1 MSLKA
6 SSLFLALDTSFE
18 KGSVG
23 LFRRE
28 EISQK
33 TKPLQT
39 VKMLVFREWS
49 VRQKTEPSPSFS
61 HSERLIPEI
70 LSVLEEGGKSLSH
83 LKFLAVS
90 TGPGR
95 FTGVRTAVNV
105 ARALAF
111 SLKIPCYPLNSL
123 RLTAENFLK
132 KPLIYQ
138 SGLKIEVG
146 LFCLPPEDKT
156 PAKAGIQKKPQNPNR
171 IGVTVAF
178 NGFKN
183 SVYFAEFSSSG
194 KELTPPCVLSFTQ
207 YLEQIK
213 DKPFCIGDIPHFY
226 NVPPSLKKSCEFKEA
241 EPSVKNLAPIL
252 TREFHP
258 QNLIPWSK
266 LQPLYLREDVAK
278 ASRGTPFL

>member
-1 MSLKA
+1 M
-6 SSLFLALDTSFE
+6 LA
-18 KGSVG
+18 
-23 LFRRE
+23 
-28 EISQK
+28 
-33 TKPLQT
+33 
-39 VKMLVFREWS
+39 FREWS
-49 VRQKTEPSPSFS
+49 VRQKTKSSPNFS

-105 ARALAF
+105 ARTLSFA
-111 SLKIPCYPLNSL
+111 LKIPCYPLNSL

-132 KPLIYQ
+132 ESSIL
-138 SGLKIEVG
+138 
-146 LFCLPPEDKT
+146 
-156 PAKAGIQKKPQNPNR
+156 
-171 IGVTVAF
+171 TVAF

-183 SVYFAEFSSSG
+183 SVYFAEFSSAG

-213 DKPFCIGDIPHFY
+213 DKPLCVGDIPRFY
-226 NVPPSLKKSCEFKEA
+226 NVPPPLKKSCKFKEA

-258 QNLIPWSK
+258 QNLIPWVK
-266 LQPLYLREDVAK
+266 LQPLYLRENVAK
-278 ASRGTPFL
+278 AKNPLSSKNPGPKT